1 MPRPLTR
8 LLDALPA
15 SVRCA
20 ALPTPFA
27 VGSVNCYLF
36 PDHPVTVVDPGM
48 LLDESLAAL
57 TDFLAVEGLAP
68 RDVES
73 VVVTHGH
80 PDHFGAAAWLARQS
94 GAPIITGR
102 HEVRKICLGVER
114 VDAFRSVLTE
124 LGLPESAVEVFP
136 AFMRHVRTLVEPATP
151 DMCQVVEDGE
161 RLTAGGRDFEVLVT
175 PGHAASHVSLWD
187 GEVLLSGDHLLP
199 RISPNPFLE
208 IAEGEVPTRRRSLVE
223 YLESLDRFSALDPA
237 CVAPGHGEAFAD
249 VPIWA
254 DRVRA
259 HHARRAS
266 EIRELLIANPGSTAY
281 ALTQQV
287 FPQLDGFEVM
297 LGVSEVVGHLD
308 LLSMQGG
315 AHVEPGAVEYWFAT

>member
-1 MPRPLTR
+1 MPKPLTR
-8 LLDALPA
+8 LLDALPEN
-15 SVRCA
+15 VRCA

-27 VGSVNCYLF
+27 VGPVNCYLL

-48 LLDESLAAL
+48 LLDESLSAL
-57 TDFLAVEGLAP
+57 INFLAADGLTP
-68 RDVES
+68 RDVEL

-102 HEVRKICLGVER
+102 HEIGKICLGIER

-136 AFMRHVRTLVEPATP
+136 AFMRHVRTLVQPATP

-161 RLTAGGRDFEVLVT
+161 RLTAGGRRFEVLVT

-187 GEVLLSGDHLLP
+187 GDVLLSGDHLLP

-208 IAEGEVPTRRRSLVE
+208 IDDGEVPTRRRSLVE
-223 YLESLDRFSALDPA
+223 YLESLNRFVALDPA
-237 CVAPGHGEAFAD
+237 CVAPGHGEAFSE
-249 VPIWA
+249 VPLWA

-259 HHARRAS
+259 HHGRRAR
-266 EIRELLIANPGSTAY
+266 EIRELLVAHPGSTAY
-281 ALTQQV
+281 SLTQHV

-308 LLSMQGG
+308 LLAMQNG
-315 AHVEPGAVEYWFAT
+315 ARVELGPVEHWFAT